1 MRDKNMRYAIVL
13 CAMAMGGCSM
23 LGSVNTEPTPAVMA
37 QRQADSLHQLQLRMQ
52 YSNWLLGSHPQQRE
66 QERRRLR
73 GQASL
78 ANRLNLAMVNS
89 HPDEPLARRNE
100 ALATMERLLPET
112 GLDEQAYLR
121 TWLLL
126 SRSRPE
132 ETGQEAEVARLK
144 SRVRALEEKIAKLSA
159 IDEQINSRKQG
170 KG

>member
-1 MRDKNMRYAIVL
+1 MRYAIVFFTMGL
-13 CAMAMGGCSM
+13 GGCAM
-23 LGSVNTEPTPAVMA
+23 LGTVNTEPTPAVMA
-37 QRQADSLHQLQLRMQ
+37 QRQVDSLHQLQLRMQ

-66 QERRRLR
+66 QERRRLK
-73 GQASL
+73 GESTL

-89 HPDEPLARRNE
+89 HPDEPAARRKE

-126 SRSRPE
+126 SRSRPQA
-132 ETGQEAEVARLK
+132 TGQEAEVARLR
-144 SRVRALEEKIAKLSA
+144 SQIRELEEKIAKLSA